1 MSEVGNRIHSDRDA
15 HSQRSRYFKMHC
27 QIAPKNIRVELA
39 CNAAQLE
46 SLKALN
52 SPDLQL
58 E

>member
-39 CNAAQLE
+39 CNE
-46 SLKALN
+46 SLKAL
-52 SPDLQL
+52 STPDLQL